1 MSVKEDNRKADNNLT
16 QADSRTRPI
25 VPNTVIVRK
34 DNMSGR
40 KNPGEGTVRGQIA
53 LVAVWL
59 LTLGMCASGLLGQQ
73 NTPTAEA
80 EEPKELRMRDLTSM
94 VYQLNYVGAERALA
108 IIKVMGYPVIDPVSF
123 DPTKPVDPVSLPYV
137 CRMPDPKKS
146 SLEGTTARAAAFQI
160 RLPGEASQKFDTSTT
175 GGPLEQLLIIYSPD
189 GPKDD
194 LNKLLELLT
203 SQIDVPARQMLI
215 EGMVLEVSEI
225 GIKELG
231 IEYDLGRYDAA
242 GTSARG
248 SGTFQT
254 AVGATVRPMILTFD
268 SSIRGALD
276 RYRVVLRALIR
287 NGEAQVLS
295 RPSILALDNRQ
306 ARIRVTTEVPV
317 SSTAITELTTELKV
331 QYISVGIVLNLRPRM
346 SSNGEDV
353 SFQIE
358 ASVSDI
364 DPTSPYRI
372 ELDSESLLN
381 AQAPV
386 VLTRQVQTYA
396 RIRNNTPLIIGGL
409 ISKRSS
415 KETDRIPFLSDIPI
429 LGWLFKSKADSTE
442 RREVIIVLTPYVL
455 PEKTAVSRA
464 MPKDSEYFDE
474 IDPILFRAMYRIR
487 IQDVFDLSF
496 LRNNAELAEL
506 KTQTKELIQTRP
518 ELADQPPFE
527 GIMADEVPGETIVVE
542 RMVYQ
547 IVKKLE
553 LMNKI
558 TPSNLIVFKN
568 NASEPAGFEVQFV
581 TKELTG
587 ERNGNLEEYFQQNP
601 NKALAIIFNVP
612 RKATAQEVIRQSIP
626 QIQELE
632 LADRDEWGKKLYE
645 LNQPINGVDRW
656 AILINGP
663 KDIERLQAALVLK
676 RTIALNTTDDGF
688 QLKHFKVGR
697 QLTFPV
703 VEPKRTYL
711 IDWEVAKYFYHTEHY
726 YAAFQKELAD
736 GLAELRAEIAR
747 QQNVTP
753 EQQ

>member
-1 MSVKEDNRKADNNLT
+1 M
-16 QADSRTRPI
+16 
-25 VPNTVIVRK
+25 RK
-34 DNMSGR
+34 DSTSGR
-40 KNPGEGTVRGQIA
+40 KNPGEGTVKGQA
-53 LVAVWL
+53 VLVAVWL
-59 LTLGMCASGLLGQQ
+59 LTLGALSSVLLGQEA
-73 NTPTAEA
+73 TPAAEA
-80 EEPKELRMRDLTSM
+80 EKPKELRVRDLSSM
-94 VYQLNYVGAERALA
+94 VYQLNYVGADRALA
-108 IIKVMGYPVIDPVSF
+108 IIKVMGYRVIDPGSF
-123 DPTKPVDPVSLPYV
+123 DASKPVDSADLPYV
-137 CRMPDPKKS
+137 CRMPDPEKS
-146 SLEGTTARAAAFQI
+146 SLTESGRRGSAFGI
-160 RLPGEASQKFDTSTT
+160 SLPGLSAQEFNTSTT
-175 GGPLEQLLIIYSPD
+175 GGPLEQLLIIYEPNVPRD
-189 GPKDD
+189 GVSR
-194 LNKLLELLT
+194 LLELLN

-231 IEYDLGRYDAA
+231 VQYDVGRYDAT
-242 GTSARG
+242 GVDARA

-254 AVGATVRPMILTFD
+254 ALGETVRPLILTFD

-287 NGEAQVLS
+287 SGEAQVLS

-331 QYISVGIVLNLRPRM
+331 AYISVGIVLNIRPRM

-364 DPTSPYRI
+364 DPTSPFRI
-372 ELDSESLLN
+372 ELDPESLLN

-386 VLTRQVQTYA
+386 VLTREVKTYA
-396 RIRNNTPLIIGGL
+396 RVRNNTPLIIGGL

-429 LGWLFKSKADSTE
+429 LGWLFKSKANSTE

-496 LRNNAELAEL
+496 LWNNPELTEL
-506 KTQTKELIQTRP
+506 TNQTKALVQTHP
-518 ELADQPPFE
+518 ELAKQPLFK
-527 GIMADEVPGETIVVE
+527 GIVAGEVPGETILVE

-553 LMNKI
+553 MMNKI
-558 TPSNLIVFKN
+558 TPSNLVMFKQN
-568 NASEPAGFEVQFV
+568 TAEPAGFEVQFL
-581 TKELTG
+581 TEELTG
-587 ERNGNLEEYFQQNP
+587 DRNGNLEEYFQKNP
-601 NKALAIIFNVP
+601 NKALAVIFNVP
-612 RKATAQEVIRQSIP
+612 ESARAQDVIRQSIP
-626 QIQELE
+626 QIQEVE
-632 LADRDEWGKKLYE
+632 LTSRDEWGRKLYE
-645 LNQPINGVDRW
+645 LNQPVNGVDHW
-656 AILINGP
+656 AILINDA
-663 KDIERLQAALVLK
+663 KDMERLQAALVLK
-676 RTIALNTTDDGF
+676 RTIGLNTTDDGF

-726 YAAFQKELAD
+726 YAAFQEELAK
-736 GLAELRAEIAR
+736 GLAELRAEISR
-747 QQNVTP
+747 QQSTMP
-753 EQQ
+753 EE